1 MRAPSQ
7 RYPAPLMIHHR
18 DRPNYFM
25 QSYQD
30 YDMPQR
36 PGFYQGNRK
45 FKVDKFRNEPVD
57 DDQK

>member
-1 MRAPSQ
+1 
-7 RYPAPLMIHHR
+7 MIHHR